1 MCRRSAG
8 PGAPGQRDN
17 YGLVVAAPEPRPRP
31 SLGQLG
37 AIRVGVGLR
46 CGKEDLLMVREGDP
60 TRHPATLP
68 RLPQGQEVLSRW
80 GLWL

>member
-8 PGAPGQRDN
+8 PGALGQRDN

-46 CGKEDLLMVREGDP
+46 CAKEGDP